1 MSSVITKIS
10 SLYVAMYFSYYSA
23 MSIAESSKE
32 PGYGEENASPFTSSN
47 SYALSHSSSFG
58 GGGRGSIG
66 SGSGSGGSHR
76 NTSSSNTLFSQQRTQ
91 L

>member
-1 MSSVITKIS
+1 MSY
-10 SLYVAMYFSYYSA
+10 LNHFSA

-32 PGYGEENASPFTSSN
+32 PGYGEEVSAN

-58 GGGRGSIG
+58 AGGRGSIG

-76 NTSSSNTLFSQQRTQ
+76 NTSNSSSLFSQQRTQ